1 MNRKLHNTFLGLT
14 ASTAM
19 LSLALA
25 LGAPAQP
32 VQAEDALATAIEH
45 EVRAALADAGL
56 AVDEAEHAAVAA
68 TAARAAAAAIL
79 GAPGR
84 EGAGDG
90 DGGPRR
96 GRHALVVPYFSFAPR
111 G

>member
-25 LGAPAQP
+25 LGAPADP
-32 VQAEDALATAIEH
+32 PYAAPESLASAIEIEVQVALAEAGIEV
-45 EVRAALADAGL
+45 EQAR
-56 AVDEAEHAAVAA
+56 HAAA
-68 TAARAAAAAIL
+68 AARAAAAAFTG
-79 GAPGR
+79 GAD
-84 EGAGDG
+84 ASDDG
-90 DGGPRR
+90 HRR
-96 GRHALVVPYFSFAPR
+96 RSRQSVAVPYFSFAPR

>member
-25 LGAPAQP
+25 LGAPADP
-32 VQAEDALATAIEH
+32 PYAAPESLASAIEIEVQVALAEAGIEV
-45 EVRAALADAGL
+45 EEAA
-56 AVDEAEHAAVAA
+56 HAAA
-68 TAARAAAAAIL
+68 AARAAAAAFT
-79 GAPGR
+79 GSAAASG
-84 EGAGDG
+84 GD
-90 DGGPRR
+90 DDRRPRSR
-96 GRHALVVPYFSFAPR
+96 RQSVTVPYFSFAPR

>member
-25 LGAPAQP
+25 LGAPAEQALP
-32 VQAEDALATAIEH
+32 HHDSLASAIELEVQVALAEAGIE
-45 EVRAALADAGL
+45 V
-56 AVDEAEHAAVAA
+56 EHARHAA
-68 TAARAAAAAIL
+68 AAARAAAAAIT
-79 GAPGR
+79 G
-84 EGAGDG
+84 GDDAAS
-90 DGGPRR
+90 DGERR
-96 GRHALVVPYFSFAPR
+96 RSRQSVAVPYFSFAPR

>member
-25 LGAPAQP
+25 LGAPVAQP
-32 VQAEDALATAIEH
+32 DPLQDALSSAIEL
-45 EVRAALADAGL
+45 EVRLALAEAGI
-56 AVDEAEHAAVAA
+56 AVDEAEHAAAAARSA
-68 TAARAAAAAIL
+68 TASLLRAS
-79 GAPGR
+79 GSQG
-84 EGAGDG
+84 GD
-90 DGGPRR
+90 DGHRR
-96 GRHALVVPYFSFAPR
+96 RSRQSLVVPYFSFAPR

>member
-25 LGAPAQP
+25 LGAPAAAP
-32 VQAEDALATAIEH
+32 APAEALLASALEL

-56 AVDEAEHAAVAA
+56 AVDEADH
-68 TAARAAAAAIL
+68 AAAAARSAVSTLL
-79 GAPGR
+79 GAPV
-84 EGAGDG
+84 GAGGDDG
-90 DGGPRR
+90 HRR
-96 GRHALVVPYFSFAPR
+96 SRQSLLVPYFSFAPR

>member
-25 LGAPAQP
+25 LGAPAVQP
-32 VQAEDALATAIEH
+32 EPRYALASAIEM
-45 EVRAALADAGL
+45 EVLMALAEAGIE
-56 AVDEAEHAAVAA
+56 VEHAERAAVAA
-68 TAARAAAAAIL
+68 
-79 GAPGR
+79 GAVADSMG
-84 EGAGDG
+84 GATDASSPDDDG
-90 DGGPRR
+90 LRR
-96 GRHALVVPYFSFAPR
+96 NRHSVVVPYFSFAPR